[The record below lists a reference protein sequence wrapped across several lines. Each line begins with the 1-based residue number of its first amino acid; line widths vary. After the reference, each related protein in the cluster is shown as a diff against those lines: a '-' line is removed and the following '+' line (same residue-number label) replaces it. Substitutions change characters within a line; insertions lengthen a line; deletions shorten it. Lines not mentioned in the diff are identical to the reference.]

1 MKVVSYSSVVDSLM
15 YAQVFT
21 LLDIT
26 FVVGVWGRY
35 LSNPS
40 HSH

>member
-1 MKVVSYSSVVDSLM
+1 MKVVSYSLVMDGLM
-15 YAQVFT
+15 YAQLCT
-21 LLDIT
+21 LPDIT
-26 FVVGVWGRY
+26 FVVGVWGKY